1 MKLQQALCASDQK
14 KCAILAM
21 VNAVDQRYTGIYD
34 ECCAMLR
41 AAARIGFLIRHI
53 PRVRVAKS
61 AHAADQ
67 K

>member
-1 MKLQQALCASDQK
+1 
-14 KCAILAM
+14 M

-41 AAARIGFLIRHI
+41 AVAEIGFFIRHI
-53 PRVRVAKS
+53 SCLRVAKS

-67 K
+67 S